1 MPSLLLSWSSSSWSS
16 WSLSKRILDHMVTS
30 PVKKNYHHHLDHN
43 HHWRNHLNDRIVTSP
58 VSVSEK
64 CEKTGA
70 RLRLSNLWGWKALKR
85 LFGIINI
92 IIDQICKNNHI
103 FLFWLSPEVPEKNIC
118 RNVGPTNRPPLWAP
132 RTKWIS
138 GTGRKTIHA
147 VKEN

>member
-16 WSLSKRILDHMVTS
+16 WSLSKRILDHMVRS
-30 PVKKNYHHHLDHN
+30 PVKKNYHYHLDHN
-43 HHWRNHLNDRIVTSP
+43 DLKDRIVTSP

-70 RLRLSNLWGWKALKR
+70 RLRLSNLWEWKALKR